1 MNKPKNILVVRTDRI
16 GDVILSI
23 PLAGVIKKK
32 YPACKVSFLVK
43 DYTKDLLFSNK
54 FIDEI
59 LILKEGDG
67 KVLINENV
75 KMIKA
80 KRFDYAITVYP
91 TFVIALIV
99 FLSKIKN
106 RIGTGYRW
114 YSIFFNK
121 KIYEHRKNAQKHE
134 LEYNLNLLS
143 AIGIENI
150 KQEQIEF
157 NIHIDKL
164 SRNKVLSILSE
175 NRVDLKKPVI
185 LIHPGSG
192 GSSVDLPVSK
202 FKELVSSLDDEIKK
216 QIVLTGSE
224 KEKQICEEIADE
236 KILNTA
242 GKFNLNE
249 LTALINEAKIFIA
262 NSTGPLHIAAALGL
276 NVIGFYPNNRVTSA
290 RRWGPYTDKKVIF
303 QPKTEC
309 DDCKKEQ
316 CINKNCMNSIE
327 IAKVKETI
335 ESLYY
340 DLNGDRK

>member
-23 PLAGVIKKK
+23 PLAGVLKKN

-59 LILKEGDG
+59 LILKEEDG
-67 KVLINENV
+67 NVLINENV
-75 KMIKA
+75 KMIKE
-80 KRFDYAITVYP
+80 KKFDYAITVYP
-91 TFVIALIV
+91 TFIISLIV
-99 FLSKIKN
+99 FLSGIKN

-143 AIGIENI
+143 AVGIENI

-164 SRNKVLSILSE
+164 SRNKVLSYLSE
-175 NRVDLKKPVI
+175 NGVDIKKPVI
-185 LIHPGSG
+185 VIHPGSG

-202 FKELVSSLDDEIKK
+202 LIELISSFNDEIKK

-224 KEKQICEEIADE
+224 NEKQICKEIAVD
-236 KILNTA
+236 NVVNAA

-249 LTALINEAKIFIA
+249 LTALINETKIFIA

-276 NVIGFYPNNRVTSA
+276 NVIGFYPNNKVTSA
-290 RRWGPYTDKKVIF
+290 RRWGPYTDKKFIF
-303 QPKTEC
+303 QPKTDC
-309 DDCKKEQ
+309 NDCKKEQ
-316 CINKNCMNSIE
+316 CVNKNCMNSIE
-327 IAKVKETI
+327 IAKVKETV
-335 ESLYY
+335 ELLYF